1 MNRSLVAP
9 HIAAH
14 IAVVSSSLDPNSR
27 SAVIARICLEKLEHQ
42 NIATTFIDL
51 RETQLPRFDNDT
63 VYGTPEY
70 ADLHAKIATSDG
82 LLLCTPIYNWSVS
95 AELKKL
101 IEATGSTPPDGSLRG
116 AWFDKVVTFAGA
128 AGLPHS
134 TMAFGELAQ
143 SLMLDFRCVVNP
155 YQIYL
160 HNRHWTETGLSDE
173 AEAHIDKTLSVMLE
187 LTLLLTARTYRSSW
201 EV

>member
-1 MNRSLVAP
+1 M
-9 HIAAH
+9 
-14 IAVVSSSLDPNSR
+14 SSSLDPNSR
-27 SAVIARICLEKLEHQ
+27 SAVIARVCLEKLERQ
-42 NIATTFIDL
+42 NVPTAFIDL
-51 RETQLPRFDNDT
+51 REIQLPRFDNDT
-63 VYGTPEY
+63 VYKTPEY
-70 ADLHAKIATSDG
+70 ADLHAKIAVSDG

-95 AELKKL
+95 AELKRL
-101 IEATGSTPPDGSLRG
+101 IEATGSTPPDGLLRRG

-134 TMAFGELAQ
+134 TMAFGGLAQ

-160 HNRHWTETGLSDE
+160 HNRHWTETGLGDE
-173 AEAHIDKTLSVMLE
+173 ADTRIEKTLSVMLE
-187 LTLLLTARTYRSSW
+187 LTALLTARTYRSSW

>member
-1 MNRSLVAP
+1 MNRP
-9 HIAAH
+9 HPTPR

-27 SAVIARICLEKLEHQ
+27 SAVVARICLEKLEHQ
-42 NIATTFIDL
+42 NVPTTLIDL
-51 RETQLPRFDNDT
+51 PEIHLPRFDNST
-63 VYGTPEY
+63 VYAAPEY
-70 ADLHAKIATSDG
+70 INLHAKIAASDG
-82 LLLCTPIYNWSVS
+82 LLLCTPVYNWSVS
-95 AELKKL
+95 AELKRL

-134 TMAFGELAQ
+134 YMAFGELAQ
-143 SLMLDFRCVVNP
+143 SLMLDFRCVINP

-160 HNRHWTETGLSDE
+160 HNRHWTEMGLSGE
-173 AEAHIDKTLSVMLE
+173 AERRIDRALAVMLE
-187 LTLLLTARTYRSSW
+187 LTSLLSDRTYRSSW

>member
-1 MNRSLVAP
+1 M
-9 HIAAH
+9 
-14 IAVVSSSLDPNSR
+14 SSSLDPHSR
-27 SAVIARICLEKLEHQ
+27 SAAIARLCREKLERREVP
-42 NIATTFIDL
+42 TTFIDL
-51 RETQLPRFDNDT
+51 RETHLPRFDNDT
-63 VYGTPEY
+63 VYDTAEY
-70 ADLHAKIATSDG
+70 ADLHGKIAAADG
-82 LLLCTPIYNWSVS
+82 LLLCTPVYNWSVS
-95 AELKKL
+95 AELKRL

-134 TMAFGELAQ
+134 TMAFGGPAQ

-155 YQIYL
+155 YEIYV

-173 AEAHIDKTLSVMLE
+173 AEARIDRTLSVMLE
-187 LTLLLTARTYRSSW
+187 LTTLLLARTYTSSW